1 MKKLT
6 LLLSMTLA
14 VMIGFSVTAFAQNKA
29 TDGKIYINAKG
40 GMYNSA
46 GARLGYIDKNNRVK
60 DNAGREL
67 YFIDKGGNV
76 ISADGRRLGFAKMNG
91 SFANSAGQSMVTTKD
106 IDKENCAIL
115 DPQGHN
121 MGTTHKNYKLHAC
134 AIHCYWLTKA
144 KENAAK
150 NPN

>member
-150 NPN
+150 KS